1 MDKAIEKPEAYNYEE
16 HSEEGGYNY
25 GRNNESDLQSPPA
38 SPVADNDQ
46 EPQESGMFRSPP
58 ASPGLVDDNDE
69 PREPSPDNDH
79 GKKNEAEE
87 EGPRSPPSSPNYRS
101 DDDDEDKDEANDTAE
116 RGQDDDEGEEEEQPS
131 GEVGKLIS
139 NIFGD
144 ESDGE
149 GEQEQQNEGYDSHIR
164 AELQESEEEEKE
176 WDFDRIIESKKKE
189 RGKKK
194 RRRRDGSI
202 DLCSNADGQIRH
214 VVELMKDAAAADR
227 EANNQRRPAV
237 QKTKM
242 LEVVRSIL
250 LRADFFEA
258 LLENDMMSA
267 ISEWL
272 APLPDKSLPALEIRS
287 TLLKILEGFPNLEP
301 GVLKQ
306 SGLGKAVMLIFKHPK
321 ETRENKIIASKLIRN
336 WSQPIFQISSDYSA
350 MSRDERERMDLDHLP
365 EVKRRRVEDR
375 LSQGSSSQKIN
386 KPEERPLG
394 PGDKGFIN
402 RARVPQKSTAAYII
416 RPKPKVEYTGP
427 IRGNSKSSSNSRFDK
442 AAREFKERTK
452 SSKSQRAIGV
462 SIEGRKMEI

>member
-1 MDKAIEKPEAYNYEE
+1 MEIEFFRISKMSTPSPPASPGPEAYNDEE
-16 HSEEGGYNY
+16 HSGEGGYNY
-25 GRNNESDLQSPPA
+25 GQNEGSDLRSPPA

-46 EPQESGMFRSPP
+46 EPEESGIFRSPP
-58 ASPGLVDDNDE
+58 ASPGLEVGDNDE
-69 PREPSPDNDH
+69 PREPSPDNDR
-79 GKKNEAEE
+79 GKKNEAE

-149 GEQEQQNEGYDSHIR
+149 GEQEQQNEGYDSNIR

-176 WDFDRIIESKKKE
+176 WDFDTIIESKKKE

-272 APLPDKSLPALEIRS
+272 APLPDKSLPALEIR
-287 TLLKILEGFPNLEP
+287 
-301 GVLKQ
+301 
-306 SGLGKAVMLIFKHPK
+306 
-321 ETRENKIIASKLIRN
+321 
-336 WSQPIFQISSDYSA
+336 
-350 MSRDERERMDLDHLP
+350 
-365 EVKRRRVEDR
+365 
-375 LSQGSSSQKIN
+375 
-386 KPEERPLG
+386 
-394 PGDKGFIN
+394 
-402 RARVPQKSTAAYII
+402 
-416 RPKPKVEYTGP
+416 
-427 IRGNSKSSSNSRFDK
+427 
-442 AAREFKERTK
+442 
-452 SSKSQRAIGV
+452 
-462 SIEGRKMEI
+462 